1 MAERFI
7 IEIDF
12 SQTRKTP
19 MSKKLEPAQGGGNPK
34 QPLGKMSTIPQ
45 RDGMRIIRNAGND
58 VAREDARVN
67 KPRPAQPLKD
77 KPDWRRG

>member
-34 QPLGKMSTIPQ
+34 QPLGKATPVAQ
-45 RDGMRIIRNAGND
+45 PDGKAIIRAAGRD
-58 VAREDARVN
+58 VAR
-67 KPRPAQPLKD
+67 KD
-77 KPDWRRG
+77 RADHEQRAPQSVGGKQNWRRG